1 MNDSQDW
8 DPRSAEVLADP
19 LAAYDRMRRRCPV
32 AHSDYL
38 HYSVFRHADVLHI
51 LADTETFSSQASRH
65 VSVPNTMDPPEHTAY
80 RRAIDPYFSAAR
92 MASFEPVCRRIC
104 AELVAALPRDTPVEI
119 MFGLAHPFAVRAQCA
134 FLGWPDALHEPLRQ
148 WIHKKN
154 VATLSGDSHAI
165 AAVANEF
172 DETILAILKERRAAA
187 DRAPDDV
194 TTCLMHERVDGQPL
208 RADEIAQS
216 LNRIDKQVEFV
227 VDDYDARDFPRLQRS
242 QELLQRSLEE
252 LEQTLRLSD
261 EDRGRPYRA
270 PADIPDDWNAG
281 GFSSEDFAYQIRN
294 MRARE
299 LLAAY
304 QERVEMLSARQR
316 NRRLSPSR
324 DWETAVEMG
333 EIARHLALRSSE
345 VPIASQVPFRN
356 AALRLDVLSESL
368 GEYIRDGKDAYAKRH
383 LRHARESLRTCLSYL
398 AVREPGK

>member
-38 HYSVFRHADVLHI
+38 HYSVFRHADILHI
-51 LADTETFSSQASRH
+51 LADPETFSSQASRH

-194 TTCLMHERVDGQPL
+194 TTCLMHDRVDGQPL
-208 RADEIAQS
+208 RADEIVSILRNWTVGELGTIASSVGIIADYLACRPALQAR
-216 LNRIDKQVEFV
+216 LRAEPREVRAANHEILRIHAPLIANRRTPTRAVRVGDTRIDAGERITLMWASANRDEAVFGDPDEFRL
-227 VDDYDARDFPRLQRS
+227 DRDPALNLLYGAGIHACPGAPLARL
-242 QELLQRSLEE
+242 E
-252 LEQTLRLSD
+252 LEAIIQ
-261 EDRGRPYRA
+261 A
-270 PADIPDDWNAG
+270 
-281 GFSSEDFAYQIRN
+281 
-294 MRARE
+294 
-299 LLAAY
+299 LLAGTRAI
-304 QERVEMLSARQR
+304 ERVDGAAPIPATYPASGFRQAT
-316 NRRLSPSR
+316 LVLR
-324 DWETAVEMG
+324 D
-333 EIARHLALRSSE
+333 H
-345 VPIASQVPFRN
+345 
-356 AALRLDVLSESL
+356 
-368 GEYIRDGKDAYAKRH
+368 
-383 LRHARESLRTCLSYL
+383 
-398 AVREPGK
+398 